1 VRIVGVYGTKEAALD
16 GAAVAAAFAVRDG
29 DGVQINVPG
38 AVELSEAE
46 IVDSRPTKWT
56 TDANYVAE
64 NSAASMPLR

>member
-1 VRIVGVYGTKEAALD
+1 
-16 GAAVAAAFAVRDG
+16 VAAAFAVRDG

-56 TDANYVAE
+56 ADANYVAE
-64 NSAASMPLR
+64 NSVASMPLR